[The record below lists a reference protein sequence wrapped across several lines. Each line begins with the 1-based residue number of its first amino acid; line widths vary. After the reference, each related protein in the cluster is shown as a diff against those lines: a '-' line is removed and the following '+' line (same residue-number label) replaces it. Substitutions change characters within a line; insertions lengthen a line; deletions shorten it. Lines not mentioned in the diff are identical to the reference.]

1 MDSYQHKN
9 TLQQFFFNPLHEVY
23 FRSDH
28 QFDCP
33 VISDIDYLM
42 MGITR
47 CIESEQSGNGFLQ
60 YYRKE
65 NGQKVEVGHFFEAIK
80 SKRRL
85 TNITSVNHLLGEYMK
100 RNVTDEL
107 ASIDELKKWQIF
119 AADGHYHQAALFD
132 AKTKADT
139 SAKEPSKTPTGHFFR
154 INMRN
159 HYLDYLD
166 LAQPKDG
173 KKSEHDMKML
183 KRQNLEDLRTHAIKG
198 QKVLYVWDKAC
209 IDYGF
214 WMKAKSQKGIYFST
228 LEKSNSS
235 AKTIRTHTEID
246 YTDKRNDGIYSDE
259 IVATSG
265 GYELRRI
272 IYTNPADGNRY
283 SYLTNDLSLPAWVHV
298 LVYKHRW
305 DIEKTFDTFKTKL
318 NEKRSWA
325 SSITAK
331 KTHALFLCLTHNLM
345 LIQEEHFRHNE
356 GLSDKIEEK
365 KKQIREKTR
374 VTGSAKKYK
383 DNFINTF
390 FQRASQRTFRYV
402 RWLRN
407 SLRFQVS
414 YEESLIDLAYVWGGK
429 LT

>member
-9 TLQQFFFNPLHEVY
+9 TLNQFFFRPLNEVY
-23 FRSDH
+23 FRSER

-33 VISDIDYLM
+33 VISDIDYLI

-60 YYRKE
+60 NYRKE
-65 NGQKVEVGHFFEAIK
+65 NGDKVEVGHFFEAIK
-80 SKRRL
+80 SKRRFE
-85 TNITSVNHLLGEYMK
+85 NITSVNHLLSDYMK
-100 RNVTDEL
+100 RHVTDEL
-107 ASIDELKKWQIF
+107 ATLDELNKWHIF

-132 AKTKADT
+132 PKTKADN
-139 SAKEPSKTPTGHFFR
+139 SAQDPSKTATGHFFR
-154 INMRN
+154 LNMRN

-183 KRQNLEDLRTHAIKG
+183 KRQDLEDLRANAPKG

-209 IDYGF
+209 IDYSF
-214 WMKAKSQKGIYFST
+214 WLKAKSQKGIYFST

-235 AKTIRTHTEID
+235 AKTIRTHTELD
-246 YTDKRNDGIYSDE
+246 YTDKRNDGIHSDE

-272 IYTNPADGNRY
+272 IYTNPADGVRY
-283 SYLTNDLSLPAWVHV
+283 SYLTNDISLPAWTHV
-298 LVYKHRW
+298 LLYKHRW

-318 NEKRSWA
+318 SEKRSWA
-325 SSITAK
+325 SSKTAK

-345 LIQEEHFRHNE
+345 LLQEEHLKHSE
-356 GLSDKIEEK
+356 GLRDEVEAK
-365 KKQIREKTR
+365 KNQTRERTR
-374 VTGSAKKYK
+374 VTGVRKKYK
-383 DNFINTF
+383 NNFINTF
-390 FQRASQRTFRYV
+390 FERASQRTVRYI

-407 SLRFQVS
+407 ALRNRAS
-414 YEESLIDLAYVWGGK
+414 YEASLADIADVWGCE
-429 LT
+429 LA